1 MLTLSK
7 AGKSTAGGKKSKTRL
22 DTPLTFGYHIRMK
35 DQKPIV
41 DLHITLNIIQTIC
54 LVLVGVAVI
63 FTMRDLFTVVLG

>member
-1 MLTLSK
+1 
-7 AGKSTAGGKKSKTRL
+7 
-22 DTPLTFGYHIRMK
+22 MK